1 MSRISAETPVVESS
15 NERAS
20 GQRRIVGIARVA
32 AGLLIFAAMATQ
44 VTELVLNGEFVPS
57 EYFAYFTIESS
68 LINIVVLLVGGVL
81 AVRWLRDPELYT
93 AVRMSTVAYAL
104 VTAAVYNVLL
114 RGLPPTGFVGVQ
126 WPNEVMHVWIPVF
139 IALDW
144 LLSPGRARLGWKRLW
159 LVVSFPIAWCAFT
172 LIRGAVD
179 GWYPYPFIDPTGDG
193 GYPSVFGYILALSAL
208 MIGLGAACIAISRFG
223 ARKRA

>member
-1 MSRISAETPVVESS
+1 VSSVAEETPVTAGPA
-15 NERAS
+15 ERAS
-20 GQRRIVGIARVA
+20 GQRRIVGGARIA
-32 AGLLIFAAMATQ
+32 AGALILAAMITQ

-81 AVRWLRDPELYT
+81 AARWLRDPELYT

-144 LLSPGRARLGWKRLW
+144 LLSPGRAKLGWKRLW

-172 LIRGAVD
+172 LIRGAID
-179 GWYPYPFIDPTGDG
+179 GWYPYPFINPTGDG
-193 GYPSVFGYILALSAL
+193 GYPSVFVYIAALSAL
-208 MIGLGAACIAISRFG
+208 MVGLGAACIAISRFG

>member
-1 MSRISAETPVVESS
+1 MSRINAETPVVESS

-20 GQRRIVGIARVA
+20 GQRRIVGIARLT
-32 AGLLIFAAMATQ
+32 AGLLIFAALATQ

-193 GYPSVFGYILALSAL
+193 GYPSVIGYILALSAL